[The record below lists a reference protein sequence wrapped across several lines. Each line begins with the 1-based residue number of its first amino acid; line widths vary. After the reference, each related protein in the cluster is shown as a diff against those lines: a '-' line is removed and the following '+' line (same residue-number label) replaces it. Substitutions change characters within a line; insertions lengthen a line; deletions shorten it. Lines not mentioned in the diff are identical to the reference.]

1 MPNVR
6 LLLVAALGL
15 VLMHGSLAAQQQT
28 KDQMA
33 GTWALVSVDTVG
45 ADGARTP
52 TYGPDPK
59 GLLILDGSGHY
70 SLQIRRAS
78 LKKIA
83 SNNRLQTTPEED
95 KAVVEA
101 LISHFGTYAFDP
113 GSKML
118 TLHIDT
124 SSFPNWDGTEQ
135 KRAVTFDGT
144 EFKMVNPAAS
154 GGGGSA
160 ELVWRRLN

>member
-1 MPNVR
+1 MPNVP
-6 LLLVAALGL
+6 LWLVATLGL
-15 VLMHGSLAAQQQT
+15 FLMPGSLAAQQQPRE
-28 KDQMA
+28 QIA
-33 GTWALVSVDTVG
+33 GTWALVSVDTVAG
-45 ADGARTP
+45 DGTRKP
-52 TYGPDPK
+52 TYGPNPK

-70 SLQIRRAS
+70 SLQIRQAL
-78 LKKIA
+78 LKKIV

-135 KRAVTFDGT
+135 KRAVSFDGT

-160 ELVWRRLN
+160 ELVWRRVN